1 MRMRIPFIV
10 IIFFLIGITGSCVV
24 AITYEQNPGQ
34 FLVITQPS
42 NNETVFAEMR
52 DFYVYGVF
60 TEPLQKPGNI
70 RIELFKGDDTSGE
83 RMRLIESHVD
93 VTNGTTPESAIEM
106 NYTDGLDWGNKMVPD
121 LVKEP
126 GGLFNPS
133 NKVVVTNDY
142 YLGLVLGGVT
152 KGVDTTYTDK
162 DGRPLK
168 DLTAGNYTIRVT
180 GLSGNLTG
188 NVAEKTLTF
197 GLTNSSLSTDRP
209 PINLKNRFEYSW
221 ARNLRIYRDWFP
233 GYFRFPGYGDRGYS
247 VPKRFNPN
255 NGIEIVNDLNGTLI
269 DKPAIANNTMIQYNI
284 NDRSTTYAVEIAAMV
299 RYGLEDSRDSTFTYY
314 DIGEPFLAYTDAS
327 TGRLMNISGK
337 LAPFPQESRLVL
349 TRAEMYRNSSNDSE
363 NLYDPY
369 DTSTPRRVDIV
380 FNDGLLLNLGEDLVV
395 YGVTKPIR
403 STVTETQIPYRFMID
418 NRIAGVSY
426 TITDAQGSVISRT
439 NRDVNLSRLFVS
451 GSTQQFNSLFE
462 FGHSFKGL
470 KEPGM
475 YRFQLVGTDEQGQPV
490 PGTAQTFSVTVLPLA
505 WDQATTAGE
514 VLTWLHYR
522 FYPMP
527 AAMAIPV

>member
-1 MRMRIPFIV
+1 
-10 IIFFLIGITGSCVV
+10 
-24 AITYEQNPGQ
+24 
-34 FLVITQPS
+34 
-42 NNETVFAEMR
+42 
-52 DFYVYGVF
+52 
-60 TEPLQKPGNI
+60 
-70 RIELFKGDDTSGE
+70 
-83 RMRLIESHVD
+83 
-93 VTNGTTPESAIEM
+93 
-106 NYTDGLDWGNKMVPD
+106 
-121 LVKEP
+121 
-126 GGLFNPS
+126 
-133 NKVVVTNDY
+133 
-142 YLGLVLGGVT
+142 
-152 KGVDTTYTDK
+152 
-162 DGRPLK
+162 
-168 DLTAGNYTIRVT
+168 
-180 GLSGNLTG
+180 
-188 NVAEKTLTF
+188 
-197 GLTNSSLSTDRP
+197 
-209 PINLKNRFEYSW
+209 
-221 ARNLRIYRDWFP
+221 
-233 GYFRFPGYGDRGYS
+233 
-247 VPKRFNPN
+247 
-255 NGIEIVNDLNGTLI
+255 
-269 DKPAIANNTMIQYNI
+269 MIQYNI

-380 FNDGLLLNLGEDLVV
+380 FNDGLVLNLGEDLVV